1 MDSQTVR
8 AKHKEFLFPCVANY
22 YAEPVVITEAHG
34 SNVKDLDGREYLDF
48 FGGILTAGIGHSHP
62 EFVKRIQDQV
72 ARLVHTSS
80 VYPAVEQVAVAER
93 LTQITPG
100 KLKKSFFTTSGTEAD
115 ETAIMLAKIYT
126 GQQEI
131 IALRHSYAGRSQGAI
146 AITGQQ
152 PWRVLPT
159 QIAGIKHALSPYCYR
174 CPLGLEYPDCGIRCA
189 QDIEDLIRT
198 TTNGRPAAFMA
209 EPIQGAG
216 GFITPPKEY
225 FEIAVGIIRKY
236 GAVFICD
243 EVQTGWGRTGDHWC
257 GIEHWGVEPE
267 VMTFAKSIANGFAV
281 GATTATKEVANAF
294 TGLTIS
300 TFGGSPI
307 TMSATDAT
315 QDVMERENVP
325 KRSAERGAQ
334 LRAHLDAMKDKY
346 KVIGDVRGM
355 GLMQGIE
362 LVEDRKTKE
371 PAPKRT
377 NKLLDAAKKQGLL
390 IGKGGLYGN
399 VIRIAP
405 SMLVTEAEVEEAA
418 EKLDRAFAEI

>member
-8 AKHKEFLFPCVANY
+8 SKHKEFLFPCVANY

-34 SNVKDLDGREYLDF
+34 SSVKDLDGREYLDF

-62 EFVKRIQDQV
+62 DFVKRIQDQV

-80 VYPAVEQVAVAER
+80 VYPTQEQTRVAER

-159 QIAGIKHALSPYCYR
+159 PIAGVKHALSPYCYR

-225 FEIAVGIIRKY
+225 FEIAVGIIHKY
-236 GAVFICD
+236 GGIFICD
-243 EVQTGWGRTGDHWC
+243 EVQTGWGRTGDRWC
-257 GIEHWGVEPE
+257 GIEHWDVQPE
-267 VMTFAKSIANGFAV
+267 IMTFAKGMANGAPV
-281 GATTATKEVANAF
+281 GCTTAISEIADKYP
-294 TGLTIS
+294 GLTFS
-300 TFGGSPI
+300 TFGGNPV
-307 TMSATDAT
+307 TCAAALATIR
-315 QDVMERENVP
+315 VIEENDLP
-325 KRSAERGAQ
+325 KNARVVGDY
-334 LRAHLDAMKDKY
+334 LRAKLEELKDKY
-346 KVIGDVRGM
+346 
-355 GLMQGIE
+355 
-362 LVEDRKTKE
+362 
-371 PAPKRT
+371 
-377 NKLLDAAKKQGLL
+377 
-390 IGKGGLYGN
+390 
-399 VIRIAP
+399 
-405 SMLVTEAEVEEAA
+405 
-418 EKLDRAFAEI
+418 